1 MAAEIE
7 NYNSSLPAAAT
18 QLSDD
23 ALAFI
28 GEAIAYNT
36 RRAYAAQLKIWFAY
50 CEQLGRALFPAD
62 PVAVANW
69 IAERANSGER
79 SGKRATDCKLGQSMS
94 TLRVAVA
101 AIKAAHDSKG
111 IEFDTGH
118 VALRKFFQGLR
129 RKRPEA
135 QIQAAPLRADVLVE
149 VISSL
154 GSSPIEARDAAL
166 LALGYIFARR
176 RSELAG
182 LDLGTLGTGDGYLT
196 RDARH
201 LTVTLLRHKTQGNEP
216 EVYVV
221 PRAGNSIAVAA
232 IEHWI
237 AIAGVTNGQP
247 LLRKVH
253 KTGAIGSD
261 SLDPQSISAIIKRRV
276 AEHLVRRG
284 VTAEIATQEAA
295 RYSGH
300 SLRHG
305 FAATA
310 AEAGASLPAIKAITG
325 HRSDAIVGRYLKQ
338 ADKIKTNAHRLPGVG
353 LDSK

>member
-1 MAAEIE
+1 MAADIE
-7 NYNSSLPAAAT
+7 NYNSSIPAAAT

-28 GEAIAYNT
+28 SEAIAYNT
-36 RRAYAAQLKIWFAY
+36 RRAYAAQLKLWFTY
-50 CEQLGRALFPAD
+50 CEQLGRVPFPAD

-79 SGKRATDCKLGQSMS
+79 SGKRADGKLGQAAS

-111 IEFDTGH
+111 LDFDTGH

-182 LDLGTLGTGDGYLT
+182 LDLGSLGTGDGYLT

-201 LTVTLLRHKTQGNEP
+201 LTVTLLKHKTQSAEP

-221 PRAGNSIAVAA
+221 PRAGNSVAVAA

-237 AIAGVTNGQP
+237 AIAAVTNGQP

-276 AEHLVRRG
+276 REHLVRQG
-284 VTAEIATQEAA
+284 VPADFASQEAA
-295 RYSGH
+295 KYSGH

-310 AEAGASLPAIKAITG
+310 VEAGASLPAIKAITG